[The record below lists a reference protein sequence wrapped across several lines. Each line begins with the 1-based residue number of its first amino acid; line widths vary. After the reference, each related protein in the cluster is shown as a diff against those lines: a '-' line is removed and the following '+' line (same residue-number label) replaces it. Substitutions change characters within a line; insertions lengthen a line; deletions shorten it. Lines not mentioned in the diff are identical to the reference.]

1 VAAERLKS
9 QGNQKFKD
17 QDFDAAIGLYVVQS
31 EPAFLQLSSVALISR
46 RPMPIC
52 AGHCIHLI
60 LLSRRSYTQAIE
72 ADPNSL
78 GASKCYANRAA
89 CHGRLR
95 DYDNVIADCTKGV
108 GVTWLP
114 VPAFPTPAWGY
125 HKYCAVRFEM

>member
-17 QDFDAAIGLYVVQS
+17 QDFNAAIGLYVQS
-31 EPAFLQLSSVALISR
+31 EPGFSQLQSSVALVSR
-46 RPMPIC
+46 RAKPIC

-108 GVTWLP
+108 GVMWLHVP
-114 VPAFPTPAWGY
+114 VLPRPAWGY
-125 HKYCAVRFEM
+125 HKYCVVRFEM